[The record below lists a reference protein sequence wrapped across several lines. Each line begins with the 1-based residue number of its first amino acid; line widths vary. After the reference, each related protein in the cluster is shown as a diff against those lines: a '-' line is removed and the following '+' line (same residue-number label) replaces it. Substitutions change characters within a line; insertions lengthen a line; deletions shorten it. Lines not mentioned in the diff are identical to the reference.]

1 MVSPAEES
9 TFGAPVVVSK
19 TGGRRRKRKTRR
31 KRKKFKKHYMWNTK
45 GKRYMAKTYKQ
56 HIKGKKLGHTHKKPK
71 RKRRRTRRR
80 RTRRRRTRRRRMRG
94 GFKNPIELN
103 KKVMDPPIPSKN
115 IRLSDV
121 NVPGVQ
127 LGGRVQRGG
136 GAMDIVPGWNDLVD
150 IGRTALV
157 GTKNFYHQL
166 NGDDAELS
174 PLAHKDQYRPRRKL
188 ESDFPD
194 IGNIHEGAEKQ
205 ASEFKLNN

>member
-1 MVSPAEES
+1 MVSPSQGS
-9 TFGAPVVVSK
+9 TFGAPVIVSK
-19 TGGRRRKRKTRR
+19 TGGRRRKRKTIR

-71 RKRRRTRRR
+71 SKRRRTKRRRKKRRRTRRR
-80 RTRRRRTRRRRMRG
+80 RMSG

-115 IRLSDV
+115 ISLSDV
-121 NVPGVQ
+121 KVPGVQ

-136 GAMDIVPGWNDLVD
+136 GVMDIVPGWNDLVD
-150 IGRTALV
+150 VGRSTLV
-157 GTKNFYHQL
+157 GGKNFYNQL
-166 NGDDAELS
+166 RGDKRILS
-174 PLAHKDQYRPRRKL
+174 PLASKDQYKPRRKL
-188 ESDFPD
+188 DTNFPD

-205 ASEFKLNN
+205 AAEFKLNN